1 MKVFEK
7 AWNVLKA
14 RTERD
19 YPAALQQGRAGT
31 QTQHNPMTRESRL
44 ANPPGRVRS
53 QSKQQAMAQIL
64 EGMNPQK
71 DNVKDVDMAD
81 TEMMNPASEELDEEK
96 IRQFRPQRTNIPKL
110 GDEMGMAAMRTFYDR

>member
-1 MKVFEK
+1 MVFED
-7 AWNVLKA
+7 AWNILKA
-14 RTERD
+14 RTERN
-19 YPAALQQGRAGT
+19 YPAALQRGRAGT
-31 QTQHNPMTRESRL
+31 QTQHNPMNMESRL

-64 EGMNPQK
+64 EGMNPK
-71 DNVKDVDMAD
+71 RNDVRDIDMAD

-96 IRQFRPQRTNIPKL
+96 IRQFRPQRTNVPKL